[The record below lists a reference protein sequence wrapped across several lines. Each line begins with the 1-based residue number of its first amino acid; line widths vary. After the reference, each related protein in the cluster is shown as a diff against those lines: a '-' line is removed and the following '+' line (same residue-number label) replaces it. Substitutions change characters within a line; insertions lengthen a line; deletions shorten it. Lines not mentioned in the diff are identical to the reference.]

1 MDSYYFERSLIPEN
15 MTIGDK
21 YIIFWENK
29 TFKLLGYYLGTIKT
43 KSQEI
48 FFCFGETPD
57 THIADS
63 KQITT
68 FDLIFV
74 FRKVYGT
81 LEQDYPSDMYTS
93 KTVDN
98 TRLMIYKS
106 KNWFSS
112 REDLETL

>member
-21 YIIFWENK
+21 YIIFCENK
-29 TFKLLGYYLGTIKT
+29 TFKNLGYYLGKIQSKNKET
-43 KSQEI
+43 
-48 FFCFGETPD
+48 FFYFGETPD
-57 THIADS
+57 TLFTES
-63 KQITT
+63 KQIST

-81 LEQDYPSDMYTS
+81 LQQDYPCDLYTS
-93 KTVDN
+93 QTVDN

-106 KNWFSS
+106 KNWLSS
-112 REDLETL
+112 REDLERL

>member
-29 TFKLLGYYLGTIKT
+29 TFKNLGYYLGKT
-43 KSQEI
+43 QSKNKET
-48 FFCFGETPD
+48 FFCFGD
-57 THIADS
+57 TQFDES
-63 KQITT
+63 TKQIST

-81 LEQDYPSDMYTS
+81 LQQDYPCDLYTS

-98 TRLMIYKS
+98 TRLLI
-106 KNWFSS
+106 KNCFYS
-112 REDLETL
+112 RDDLEKL